1 MNRRVINIHLIKRG
15 LRSITT
21 IAHDKVI
28 SFQEEEKYEQ
38 KSCRVAVLGAQSTT
52 GKALALLLKQNPLI
66 SQVYLHDF
74 ESTIGLA
81 ADLNHLDTQ
90 TIVFGFTRQDLLC
103 ALRNADIIVMLGLET
118 IKADS
123 PFDQKLSTEGKRI
136 VEYATAAA
144 LHAPKA
150 IFVDC
155 VVPVSIT
162 LPIISEVYR
171 RNHWYHPGKIVGSV
185 SQLQMRLN
193 SMLALHQSLDPACV
207 HVPLLGGPEE
217 DIVLPLFSRAAPQP
231 MGVSE
236 SHCMI
241 NRFRK
246 VDTDASPYVTSDVKH
261 EYAPHG
267 NAYAINRLLS
277 TIALGLMGDSKAI
290 STAFVRTNLVG
301 ACRHLVTT
309 VLFGTQGITYNYGV
323 PRLTQFELQLFERIT
338 LELNNREEMAK
349 GFLEAISGD
358 EQLLK
363 SQAAA
368 TEALYFPATVSFC
381 APDDTIIYET

>member
-1 MNRRVINIHLIKRG
+1 
-15 LRSITT
+15 
-21 IAHDKVI
+21 
-28 SFQEEEKYEQ
+28 
-38 KSCRVAVLGAQSTT
+38 
-52 GKALALLLKQNPLI
+52 
-66 SQVYLHDF
+66 
-74 ESTIGLA
+74 
-81 ADLNHLDTQ
+81 
-90 TIVFGFTRQDLLC
+90 
-103 ALRNADIIVMLGLET
+103 
-118 IKADS
+118 
-123 PFDQKLSTEGKRI
+123 
-136 VEYATAAA
+136 
-144 LHAPKA
+144 
-150 IFVDC
+150 
-155 VVPVSIT
+155 
-162 LPIISEVYR
+162 
-171 RNHWYHPGKIVGSV
+171 
-185 SQLQMRLN
+185 MRLN

-301 ACRHLVTT
+301 ACRWVVIIFSWMVLSSMCFFFKFRHLVTT